1 MNKLRSKMYVI
12 RQLSRL
18 FMIN

>member
-1 MNKLRSKMYVI
+1 MNKLHSKMYVI
-12 RQLSRL
+12 RQLRRL